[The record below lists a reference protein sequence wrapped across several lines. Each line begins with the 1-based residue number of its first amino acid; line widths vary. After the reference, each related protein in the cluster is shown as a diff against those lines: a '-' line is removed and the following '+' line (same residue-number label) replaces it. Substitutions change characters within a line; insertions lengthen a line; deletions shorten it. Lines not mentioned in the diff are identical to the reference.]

1 MKIHID
7 NTIYEGSAAEIMNQ
21 LRLLNEHPAD
31 FPSVESYVRY
41 IAARFTRTTGL
52 PVALPETN
60 EEEQAHEMLR
70 ILAYTNALEI
80 LDDAS
85 GAENAPEAV
94 LQAEN
99 SVTPECTAGGRKE
112 KGKMMQI
119 RIDGRTYEGS
129 GAEIME
135 HLRLSD
141 FDSPAQCPDTE
152 SYIRQTRNNFIRLTG
167 RDCPLPTGD
176 TERRAQALL
185 SCLADVGALEML
197 ESE

>member
-7 NTIYEGSAAEIMNQ
+7 DTIYEGSAAEIMDQ
-21 LRLLNEHPAD
+21 FRLLNEHSED
-31 FPSVESYVRY
+31 FPSVEHYVRY

-60 EEEQAHEMLR
+60 EEEQAHEMLQ

-80 LDDAS
+80 LEDAS

-99 SVTPECTAGGRKE
+99 SAAPDRTAGERE
-112 KGKMMQI
+112 TGKMMKV
-119 RIDGRTYEGS
+119 RINGRTYEGS
-129 GAEIME
+129 GVEIME

-141 FDSPAQCPDTE
+141 FDSPDQCPDTE
-152 SYIRQTRNNFIRLTG
+152 SYIRQMRVNFIRMTG

-176 TERRAQALL
+176 TERRAQAML
-185 SCLADVGALEML
+185 SALADMGALEML